1 MKRFFKGKLLLT
13 AEYFVLH
20 GAQSL
25 ALPTR
30 LGQHFEFQSKPQQ
43 NILNWTSSAPATPN
57 WFQASIQLQPLA
69 LLHASEAQKG
79 KRLLAILEAL
89 NQLRPNFLATRGGEL
104 NTQLDFDPNWGLG
117 SSSTLICFMA
127 EWAAVNPYAL
137 LEQTFGG
144 SGYDIACGN
153 ASQPLLY
160 RKISSIPEVQP
171 CNFTPTFKEQLYF
184 VYRNKKQSSQ
194 AAIHQL
200 KDKKPSKQ
208 QLEQM
213 DALTQAVLSAA
224 DVKDF
229 QKQLKAH
236 ETLVGNFLGQP
247 PLQETH
253 FADFNGTVK
262 SLGAWGGDFFLAVGT
277 AGTPAYFK
285 SKGYSTCFSYNDLIL

>member
-1 MKRFFKGKLLLT
+1 M
-13 AEYFVLH
+13 
-20 GAQSL
+20 
-25 ALPTR
+25 
-30 LGQHFEFQSKPQQ
+30 
-43 NILNWTSSAPATPN
+43 
-57 WFQASIQLQPLA
+57 
-69 LLHASEAQKG
+69 
-79 KRLLAILEAL
+79 
-89 NQLRPNFLATRGGEL
+89 
-104 NTQLDFDPNWGLG
+104 
-117 SSSTLICFMA
+117 
-127 EWAAVNPYAL
+127 
-137 LEQTFGG
+137 
-144 SGYDIACGN
+144 
-153 ASQPLLY
+153 
-160 RKISSIPEVQP
+160 
-171 CNFTPTFKEQLYF
+171 
-184 VYRNKKQSSQ
+184 YRNKKQSSQ

>member
-30 LGQHFEFQSKPQQ
+30 LGQHFEFQPKPQQ
-43 NILNWTSSAPATPN
+43 NVLHWKSSALGNPN
-57 WFQASIQLQPLA
+57 WFQASIQIQPLA
-69 LLHASEAQKG
+69 LRHASDAQKG

-89 NQLRPNFLATRGGEL
+89 NHLRPNFLTTQGGQL
-104 NTQLDFDPNWGLG
+104 STHLDFDPNWGLG
-117 SSSTLICFMA
+117 SSSTLICFLA
-127 EWAAVNPYAL
+127 QWAAVDPYAL

-153 ASQPLLY
+153 ATQPLLY
-160 RKISSIPEVQP
+160 RKKPSVPEVHP
-171 CNFTPTFKEQLYF
+171 CSFTPAFKEQLYF

-194 AAIHQL
+194 AAIHEL
-200 KDKKPSKQ
+200 KDKKPSKL

-213 DALTQAVLSAA
+213 DALTKAVLTAF
-224 DVKDF
+224 DVEDF

-236 ETLVGNFLGQP
+236 EALVGNFLGQP

-262 SLGAWGGDFFLAVGT
+262 SLGAWGGDFFLAVGSED
-277 AGTPAYFK
+277 TPAYFK
-285 SKGYSTCFSYNDLIL
+285 SKGYSTCFSYDDLIL